1 MAVIVTLD
9 QIQHLAPNVRSS
21 YREAFQNGQAVLD
34 QCGISETAL
43 RVSHFMAQVL
53 HESSGLAFQIES
65 LNYSA
70 ERLPAVWP
78 SRFKPK
84 GPLDPAA
91 FAHNQQKLGNEVYGG
106 RMGNTGP
113 NDGFTYRGRGLLQLT
128 GKDSYQEATTTVR
141 AQNPAAPDFVALP
154 DAVFGGQW
162 CLAIAAAEWLAKGC
176 NAFADQDDIR
186 KVTRAI
192 NGGLIGLSERI
203 EWLRLTKAV
212 WLPAVAPRAVSGPV
226 GAVRRVPKPLPKR
239 RPKRRPTRKARKTRK
254 APTTRKASTT
264 RKARK
269 RKARK

>member
-1 MAVIVTLD
+1 MAVSVSLD

-43 RVSHFMAQVL
+43 RVAHFMAQVL
-53 HESSGLAFQIES
+53 HESGGLAIQIES

-70 ERLPAVWP
+70 ERLPIVWP

-84 GPLDPAA
+84 GPLNAA
-91 FAHNQQKLGNEVYGG
+91 DYAHNQQKLGNEVYGG

-128 GKDSYQEATTTVR
+128 GKDSYREATNALR

-154 DAVFGGQW
+154 DAVFSGQW
-162 CLAIAAAEWLAKGC
+162 CLAVAAAEWLAKGC
-176 NAFADQDDIR
+176 HAFADQDDIR

-192 NGGLIGLSERI
+192 NGGLIGLSDRI

-212 WLPAVAPRAVSGPV
+212 WLPAVAIAVSGPV
-226 GAVRRVPKPLPKR
+226 GATRRTPKPKPK
-239 RPKRRPTRKARKTRK
+239 PKQR
-254 APTTRKASTT
+254 ST

-269 RKARK
+269 RKERR

>member
-34 QCGISETAL
+34 QCGISESAL

-53 HESSGLAFQIES
+53 HESGGLAIQIES

-70 ERLPAVWP
+70 ERLPVVWP

-128 GKDSYQEATTTVR
+128 GKDSYKEATTTLR
-141 AQNPAAPDFVALP
+141 AQNPAAPDFVASP
-154 DAVFGGQW
+154 DAVFGAQW
-162 CLAIAAAEWLAKGC
+162 CLAVAAAEWLAKGC

-192 NGGLIGLSERI
+192 NGALIGLSDRT

-212 WLPAVAPRAVSGPV
+212 WLPAVAPRAVAGPV
-226 GAVRRVPKPLPKR
+226 GASRPASKR
-239 RPKRRPTRKARKTRK
+239 RRPRKSRKRT
-254 APTTRKASTT
+254 
-264 RKARK
+264 RK
-269 RKARK
+269 RK